1 MKNKKRNSLIAITLA
16 ISIFALLLWSIS
28 MFSITNAVA
37 QNYYQLLLN
46 DSNSFADYTALSGRL
61 ESLFD
66 ENGTYEY
73 KNTMP
78 GYTEYCMLDAIHGT
92 NSKNLNF
99 NANYTTSISGWDY
112 NDSLNVLK
120 DDSVPMQTAV
130 IFLDSDGNIIHHSGD
145 FIYFRYVTDDV
156 WEQEREEEVSSGDA
170 WIDLSQDEDFPLF
183 RSMYSGTK
191 SIHDLRVLRIT
202 GRFKGANIKPM
213 KIDYVTEGMI
223 RNAVE
228 QTEPDEYEIYD
239 NGDYSYS
246 YSYTVSGLDHAGL
259 LEWQN
264 ILDDVAS
271 EENSNDGL
279 ITIYAMY
286 PEANIYDPGNKVIH
300 QGNEY
305 ENLYE
310 LLSTRGIELYN
321 ISGHDLYRYNKY
333 RLEEVIVFAVRTF
346 RDFTSYDFYSNE
358 PLPDPEFVM
367 LTAIKSRPLD
377 IAMSKLVYVYIGTLI
392 LAALG
397 VLIIR
402 KIIKEKLILPLRE
415 INKGISEGWSHIPA
429 MINAPP
435 KWSEPYELSENYRQ
449 TQDKLRMDKNEI
461 TRLNTALEYAKTAER
476 NRRQMTS
483 NIAHELKTPLAI
495 IHSYAE
501 GLKEHIAED
510 KRDKY
515 LDVIL
520 SESEHMDAIV
530 LEMLDLSR
538 LEAGKVKLSRD
549 DFSLVELTYTIF
561 DKLEMAAEVKNL
573 HIGFDLPDDCNVSAD
588 EARISQVIEN
598 FATNAIK
605 YTPINGNIN
614 ARIFT
619 EGSRTTFAIA
629 NDCEPLSSEALNKV
643 WDTFYRTNEARSG
656 GGTGLGLAIAKSII
670 DLHGGKCSVYNTK
683 TGVEF
688 RFTI

>member
-1 MKNKKRNSLIAITLA
+1 MKNKKRDSLTAITLT
-16 ISIFALLLWSIS
+16 ISIFALLLWGTS
-28 MFSITNAVA
+28 MFCITNAVA

-66 ENGTYEY
+66 VNGTYEY
-73 KNTMP
+73 KQTMP
-78 GYTEYCMLDAIHGT
+78 GYTEYCMLDAIRNT

-99 NANYTTSISGWDY
+99 NAYYTTSPSGWDY
-112 NDSLNVLK
+112 NESINVLK

-130 IFLDSDGNIIHHSGD
+130 IFLDSGGNIIHNSGD
-145 FIYFRYVTDDV
+145 FIYFRFVTDDV
-156 WEQEREEEVSSGDA
+156 WEQEREEEISSGNA

-183 RSMYSGTK
+183 RSVYSGTK
-191 SIHDLRVLRIT
+191 SIHDLCVLRIT
-202 GRFKGANIKPM
+202 GRFEGAEIKPM
-213 KIDYVTEGMI
+213 KIDYVTKGMV

-228 QTEPDEYEIYD
+228 QTEPDEYEIDD

-246 YSYTVSGLDHAGL
+246 YSYTVSGMDHAGL
-259 LEWQN
+259 LEWQT
-264 ILDDVAS
+264 IFDDIAS
-271 EENSNDGL
+271 VGDSSDL
-279 ITIYAMY
+279 VTVYAMY
-286 PEANIYDPGNKVIH
+286 PEANIYDAGDQVTH
-300 QGNEY
+300 QDNEY

-310 LLSTRGIELYN
+310 LLSTTGIELYN
-321 ISGHDLYRYNKY
+321 ISEHQLYGYNEY
-333 RLEEVIVFAVRTF
+333 RLDEVIIFAVRNF
-346 RDFTSYDFYSNE
+346 RDLTSYNFSSNE
-358 PLPDPEFVM
+358 PLPEPEFVM
-367 LTAIKSRPLD
+367 LTAIESRPLAV
-377 IAMSKLVYVYIGTLI
+377 AMSKLVYVYIGMFI
-392 LAALG
+392 LAAVG

-402 KIIKEKLILPLRE
+402 KIIKGKLILPLRE
-415 INKGISEGWSHIPA
+415 INKGISEGWIHIPT
-429 MINAPP
+429 MINAPA
-435 KWSEPYELSENYRQ
+435 KWREPYDLSENYLK
-449 TQDKLRMDKNEI
+449 TQDKLLMDKNEI
-461 TRLNTALEYAKTAER
+461 TRLNTALYYARTAEQ

-483 NIAHELKTPLAI
+483 NIAHELKTPLAV

-520 SESEHMDAIV
+520 SESERMDAMV

-538 LEAGKVKLSRD
+538 LEAGKVKLSRE
-549 DFSLVELTYTIF
+549 DFSLVQLTRFAF
-561 DKLEMAAEVKNL
+561 DKLERAAEVKNL
-573 HIGFDLPDDCNVSAD
+573 HIGFDLPDDCTVSAD

-598 FATNAIK
+598 FASNAIK
-605 YTPINGNIN
+605 YTPINGNIHV
-614 ARIFT
+614 RIFT
-619 EGSRTTFAIA
+619 ERSGTTFAIE
-629 NDCEPLSSEALNKV
+629 NDCELLSSDALSKV

-670 DLHGGKCSVYNTK
+670 DLHGGKCSVHNTK